1 MSWETVKTAPNIIQ
15 VIPLE
20 DEADH
25 YEGVIWGDIGKDTLF
40 PISKCECHPRTEA
53 QESEIFIII
62 HSSFDGREG
71 LEWAKDILN
80 K

>member
-1 MSWETVKTAPNIIQ
+1 MSWETVKTAPNIVQ

-20 DEADH
+20 DEAEH
-25 YEGVIWGDIGKDTLF
+25 YEGVIWGNLGFGDF
-40 PISKCECHPRTEA
+40 PVSKCECHHRIET
-53 QESEIFIII
+53 QENGTFIII